1 MIRKTNQTVLT
12 WKRFLKSLPKE
23 NTNCIS
29 FIKIIMPDEFAFA
42 LQPVLVLGQA
52 EPGKIPDERTEKEKE
67 TDSVKAVP
75 DEKEVILFNI
85 RVGPLYWLADI
96 SGSYLYPYV
105 SANILNIGQIIGIYR
120 LKHGLSVKYWPNEI
134 LVSVVAANI
143 LV

>member
-1 MIRKTNQTVLT
+1 
-12 WKRFLKSLPKE
+12 
-23 NTNCIS
+23 
-29 FIKIIMPDEFAFA
+29 MPDEFAFA

-52 EPGKIPDERTEKEKE
+52 EPAKIPDERTEKEKE

-96 SGSYLYPYV
+96 SGRYLYPYV

>member
-1 MIRKTNQTVLT
+1 
-12 WKRFLKSLPKE
+12 
-23 NTNCIS
+23 
-29 FIKIIMPDEFAFA
+29 MPDEFAFA

-96 SGSYLYPYV
+96 SGRYLYPYV